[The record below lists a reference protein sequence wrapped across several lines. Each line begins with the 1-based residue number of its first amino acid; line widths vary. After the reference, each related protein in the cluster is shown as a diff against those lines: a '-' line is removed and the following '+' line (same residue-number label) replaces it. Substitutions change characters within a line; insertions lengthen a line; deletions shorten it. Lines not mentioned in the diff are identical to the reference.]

1 MIMENDNEKVIHEM
15 KDAIDFVDNNLQVN
29 KPNIEI
35 FELLV
40 SQVEERKRI
49 CRNIE
54 LLLFLLVAITILSI
68 SAGTLILN
76 TMLFILIQAVT
87 FVTIPIIIFIWFRDH
102 VGRVNN

>member
-1 MIMENDNEKVIHEM
+1 MENDNEKVIHEM